1 MSKNFNPEIIRLV
14 KENGCYFVRH
24 GKGDHD
30 IWYSPISNTNFPV
43 DSKIKARP
51 VANKI
56 LKEAGIDEK
65 I

>member
-30 IWYSPISNTNFPV
+30 SWYSPITKRTFTIDGN
-43 DSKIKARP
+43 IKSRML
-51 VANKI
+51 ANVIMKQS
-56 LKEAGIDEK
+56 GINYHF
-65 I
+65 